1 MKSYLVIGLGQFGR
15 HLTAKLVELG
25 NEVMAVDAQ
34 EERVSRMADIATAVC
49 VGDCQ
54 DEQMLAALGVS
65 KYDVCFV
72 CVRDDFQA
80 SLVATATLKELGA
93 KCVVARADREKQ
105 IKFLKKIGADYVIH
119 TELDTAVRT
128 AISFSSQ
135 SVFDYFEL
143 TPKYAIMEITTPES
157 WVGKTV
163 AEMSIRSRYN
173 VNILGVRMG
182 DEIEPVLNPQYR
194 FSKGTHLLVAGD
206 KEAGA
211 RLMGELD

>member
-1 MKSYLVIGLGQFGR
+1 MEN
-15 HLTAKLVELG
+15 TAGIPKRNSGKVPRKPG
-25 NEVMAVDAQ
+25 SQPRTKV
-34 EERVSRMADIATAVC
+34 
-49 VGDCQ
+49 
-54 DEQMLAALGVS
+54 
-65 KYDVCFV
+65 
-72 CVRDDFQA
+72 
-80 SLVATATLKELGA
+80 
-93 KCVVARADREKQ
+93 
-105 IKFLKKIGADYVIH
+105 
-119 TELDTAVRT
+119 DTACRPAASRV
-128 AISFSSQ
+128 
-135 SVFDYFEL
+135 
-143 TPKYAIMEITTPES
+143 EITTPES